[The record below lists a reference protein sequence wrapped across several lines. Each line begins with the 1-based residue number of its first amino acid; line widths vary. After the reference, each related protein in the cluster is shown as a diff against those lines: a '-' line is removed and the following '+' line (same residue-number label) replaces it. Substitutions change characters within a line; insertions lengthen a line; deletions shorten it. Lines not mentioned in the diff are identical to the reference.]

1 MSKAYNHPMRCM
13 LMLLPLMLICTST
26 ALAADVSIELVGGE
40 VTGAISGQ
48 GTASVVVNVTNDGL
62 RDITGLRIAAYY
74 STLNAPPVDPETADW
89 RIHEFVF
96 DPPLA
101 PGQSI
106 TVRFRDE
113 NAAEYVLLEA
123 RFVVE
128 GGGIIYNGR
137 TGVLEHGLIER
148 NGVTF
153 IATRDLIDLVGGG
166 ISYDAASYEVVIE
179 RQGVEVRFKE
189 GRKQVKVDGQ
199 VNTLDHA
206 TIETDG
212 RSLLPL
218 VEFCGLLGIVVEHDA
233 TVDLFTLSD

>member
-1 MSKAYNHPMRCM
+1 
-13 LMLLPLMLICTST
+13 MLILLLTLVT
-26 ALAADVSIELVGGE
+26 ATAALAADVSVELAGGE
-40 VTGAISGQ
+40 VAGAVSGQ
-48 GTASVVVNVTNDGL
+48 GTASVVVDVTNNGL
-62 RDITGLRIAAYY
+62 RDVTGLRIAAYY
-74 STLNAPPVDPETADW
+74 STVNAPPVDPETAGW

-113 NAAEYVLLEA
+113 NAAEYVLLES

-137 TGVLEHGLIER
+137 TGVLEHGLRER
-148 NGVTF
+148 SGVTY
-153 IATRDLIDLVGGG
+153 IATRDLIDLIGGG

-189 GRKQVKVDGQ
+189 GHKQVKVNGQ
-199 VNTLDHA
+199 VSTFDHA
-206 TIETDG
+206 IVEIDG

-218 VEFCGLLGIVVEHDA
+218 VEFCGLLGITVEHDTA
-233 TVDLFTLSD
+233 VGLFTLSD